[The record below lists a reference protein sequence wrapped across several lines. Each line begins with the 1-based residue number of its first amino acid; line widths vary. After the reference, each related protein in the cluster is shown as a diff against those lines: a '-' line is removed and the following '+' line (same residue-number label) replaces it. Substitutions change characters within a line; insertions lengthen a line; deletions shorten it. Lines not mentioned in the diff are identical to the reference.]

1 MAYLIPFDVFD
12 SVAVL
17 GLLHTYSVPT
27 YAHGVCVYIVIDGK
41 RKGEGEGWR
50 DRSRESKRVRGRFKS
65 VFHGWLCCYGNK
77 MWAPYSQKSVLLP
90 SSLPSLFP
98 SFCISSLHFFLFF
111 FTAST
116 ASTSLSPLPY
126 PPITS
131 HHMPP
136 PSLSSAHPL
145 LSSIFSP
152 PTHSPLS
159 LCPFSPSLLF
169 HASTFFLSVLP
180 SLSLSLSIPLF
191 PCLSDPSVSLTL
203 TYILFFSRLSWQ

>member
-1 MAYLIPFDVFD
+1 M
-12 SVAVL
+12 
-17 GLLHTYSVPT
+17 PT
-27 YAHGVCVYIVIDGK
+27 YAHGVCVYIVRDGK

-50 DRSRESKRVRGRFKS
+50 DRNRESKRVRGRYKS

-98 SFCISSLHFFLFF
+98 SLCLSSLHFSLSF
-111 FTAST
+111 FTHPQHLHLSLLFPFPRSRPT
-116 ASTSLSPLPY
+116 TCLLSLSL
-126 PPITS
+126 S
-131 HHMPP
+131 LNLS
-136 PSLSSAHPL
+136 PSP
-145 LSSIFSP
+145 LSSILSP

-159 LCPFSPSLLF
+159 LSLSVHSPPLLF
-169 HASTFFLSVLP
+169 TLP
-180 SLSLSLSIPLF
+180 RISSLSSPLCLSLSIPLF